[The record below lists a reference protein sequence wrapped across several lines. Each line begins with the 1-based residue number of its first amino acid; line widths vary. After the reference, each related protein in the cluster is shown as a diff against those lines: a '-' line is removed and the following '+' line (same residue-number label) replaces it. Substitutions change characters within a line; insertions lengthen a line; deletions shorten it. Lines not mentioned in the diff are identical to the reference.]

1 MKKLLALLL
10 VVSGLMVSCSD
21 DFKYSGE
28 ETSPEVNLGLPEGYG
43 MLSFGE
49 MQISID
55 ESEAMVRS
63 TELPEVD
70 GNYQVKIKDAEGN
83 VVKEC
88 LYSDIKESSEGITLQ
103 EGVYSLEVC
112 STPDEIP
119 AAAWEKP
126 IYGAT
131 KSGIQITAGQVTP
144 LTDPITCTLLQC
156 KVTVDYND
164 DFLAMVKGA
173 CKTTITIGSS
183 LEYVLNWDAT
193 QGKITSYE
201 KRAGYF
207 NVNNGQN
214 TTMEV
219 KFEGSIY
226 DEESEAVKT
235 MRQTKA
241 FEGIEARQWRQV
253 RFVKKVNKEGNASF
267 EIVIDPYVEDDNLGT
282 EDVTGEESV
291 IAPDPNAPKGDGDI
305 RLLIAENGGLNDNT
319 SPTFTEWNNSFTY
332 GNPEFDPTAEP
343 EEGKDYTDK
352 DVETYPTIVLN
363 DNLTWGEYPDKSGPQ
378 NGYLLKFKAEVPNK
392 IAKFYVVIE
401 SDVIEPLLPA
411 LIGDADKIDL
421 VENTDAVKAIA
432 TVLPFPYHD
441 PDKGVIIAG
450 ATSVDFNLS
459 PAVKIMRAMAAGAN
473 TTHYHKFHMTVVDEE
488 GYSKTISLDF
498 QVEPSTETTE

>member
-21 DFKYSGE
+21 DFQYNNE
-28 ETSPEVNLGLPEGYG
+28 ENTPEVNWGLPEGYG

-55 ESEAMVRS
+55 ESEALVRS

-70 GNYQVKIKDAEGN
+70 GNYVIKIKNAEG
-83 VVKEC
+83 VVVEEC
-88 LYSDIKESSEGITLQ
+88 QYKDIKESSEGIALL
-103 EGVYSLEVC
+103 EGVYTLEVC
-112 STPDEIP
+112 STSDEIP

-131 KSGIQITAGQVTP
+131 KSGIEVKAGQVTP
-144 LTDPITCTLLQC
+144 ITEPITCTLLQC

-183 LEYVLNWDAT
+183 LEYNLNWDAT

-207 NVNNGQN
+207 DVNNGGN

-226 DEESEAVKT
+226 DEESESVKT

-253 RFVKKVNKEGNASF
+253 RFVKKVNEEGNASF
-267 EIVIDPYVEDDNLGT
+267 EIEIDGYVEDDNLGT
-282 EDVTGEESV
+282 EDMTGEESV
-291 IAPDPNAPKGDGDI
+291 LAQDPNAPKGDGGI
-305 RLLIAENGGLNDNT
+305 MLLNVTGLTENTNPTKEAWNAEKTEKPIINMANIDGN
-319 SPTFTEWNNSFTY
+319 TFTFNASIPNGTREFYVDITSTNADFNSAVREITVDDE
-332 GNPEFDPTAEP
+332 NPGRIYLTKTDDINRGVVTALSNFGINFPTP
-343 EEGKDYTDK
+343 EEVINKTDILF
-352 DVETYPTIVLN
+352 D
-363 DNLTWGEYPDKSGPQ
+363 LTP
-378 NGYLLKFKAEVPNK
+378 A
-392 IAKFYVVIE
+392 
-401 SDVIEPLLPA
+401 IEPLMYYQG
-411 LIGDADKIDL
+411 IHTFSMYVRDSEGCTHRDDNL
-421 VENTDAVKAIA
+421 VQIPIKLTLEV
-432 TVLPFPYHD
+432 
-441 PDKGVIIAG
+441 
-450 ATSVDFNLS
+450 
-459 PAVKIMRAMAAGAN
+459 
-473 TTHYHKFHMTVVDEE
+473 EE
-488 GYSKTISLDF
+488 
-498 QVEPSTETTE
+498 

>member
-21 DFKYSGE
+21 DFQYNNEGN
-28 ETSPEVNLGLPEGYG
+28 TPEVNLGLPEGYG

-63 TELPEVD
+63 TELPEVG
-70 GNYQVKIKDAEGN
+70 GNYVIKIKDAEGK
-83 VVKEC
+83 VVEEC
-88 LYSDIKESSEGITLQ
+88 QYKDIKDSSEGIALL
-103 EGVYSLEVC
+103 EGVYTLEVC
-112 STPDEIP
+112 STSDEIP

-131 KSGIQITAGQVTP
+131 KSGIEVKAGKPTIIAE
-144 LTDPITCTLLQC
+144 PITCTLLQC

-183 LEYVLNWDAT
+183 LEYNLNWDAT

-207 NVNNGQN
+207 DVNNGTN

-226 DEESEAVKT
+226 DEESESVKT

-253 RFVKKVNKEGNASF
+253 RFVKKVNEEGNASF
-267 EIVIDPYVEDDNLGT
+267 EIVIDSYVEDDNLGT
-282 EDVTGEESV
+282 EDMTGEESV
-291 IAPDPNAPKGDGDI
+291 IAPDPNAPKGDGGIMLLNVTGLTENTNPTQEAWNAEKTDKPTINVANIDGSSLIFKASIPNGAYEFYVDI
-305 RLLIAENGGLNDNT
+305 TSTNADFNFAVREITVDDENPGRIYLTKIDDINRGVVTALSNFGIKF
-319 SPTFTEWNNSFTY
+319 PT
-332 GNPEFDPTAEP
+332 P
-343 EEGKDYTDK
+343 EEVINQSDILFD
-352 DVETYPTIVLN
+352 
-363 DNLTWGEYPDKSGPQ
+363 LTP
-378 NGYLLKFKAEVPNK
+378 AV
-392 IAKFYVVIE
+392 
-401 SDVIEPLLPA
+401 PA
-411 LIGDADKIDL
+411 LKAFPGTHTFSMYVRDSEGCTHRDDNQVQIPIKL
-421 VENTDAVKAIA
+421 TLEVE
-432 TVLPFPYHD
+432 
-441 PDKGVIIAG
+441 
-450 ATSVDFNLS
+450 
-459 PAVKIMRAMAAGAN
+459 
-473 TTHYHKFHMTVVDEE
+473 E
-488 GYSKTISLDF
+488 
-498 QVEPSTETTE
+498 

>member
-28 ETSPEVNLGLPEGYG
+28 ETTPEVNLGLPEGYG

-70 GNYQVKIKDAEGN
+70 GNYQVKIKDAEGK

-183 LEYVLNWDAT
+183 LEYVLNWDAA

-253 RFVKKVNKEGNASF
+253 RFVKKVNEEGNASF
-267 EIVIDPYVEDDNLGT
+267 EIEIGGYVEDDNLGY
-282 EDVTGEESV
+282 EDETGEESV
-291 IAPDPNAPKGDGDI
+291 IAPDPNAPKGDGGI
-305 RLLIAENGGLNDNT
+305 MLLNVTGLTENT
-319 SPTFTEWNNSFTY
+319 SPTQKAWNDVKTE
-332 GNPEFDPTAEP
+332 
-343 EEGKDYTDK
+343 K
-352 DVETYPTIVLN
+352 PTIN
-363 DNLTWGEYPDKSGPQ
+363 MANIAGNTFTFNASIP
-378 NGYLLKFKAEVPNK
+378 NGAYE
-392 IAKFYVVIE
+392 FYVDITSTNADFNYAVGEITVDDENPGRIYLTKTDDINRGVVTALANFGINFPTPEQVINQT
-401 SDVIEPLLPA
+401 DILFDLTPAVPA
-411 LIGDADKIDL
+411 LKAFPGTHTFSMYVRDL
-421 VENTDAVKAIA
+421 KGCTHRDENQNPIPIKLTLEV
-432 TVLPFPYHD
+432 TQ
-441 PDKGVIIAG
+441 
-450 ATSVDFNLS
+450 T
-459 PAVKIMRAMAAGAN
+459 AN
-473 TTHYHKFHMTVVDEE
+473 
-488 GYSKTISLDF
+488 
-498 QVEPSTETTE
+498 

>member
-21 DFKYSGE
+21 DFQYNNEGN
-28 ETSPEVNLGLPEGYG
+28 TPEVNLGLPEGYG

-55 ESEAMVRS
+55 ESEALVRS

-70 GNYQVKIKDAEGN
+70 GNYVIKIKNAEG
-83 VVKEC
+83 VVVEEC
-88 LYSDIKESSEGITLQ
+88 QYKDIKESSEGIALL
-103 EGVYSLEVC
+103 EGVYTLEVC
-112 STPDEIP
+112 STSDEIP

-126 IYGAT
+126 IYGTT
-131 KSGIQITAGQVTP
+131 KSGIEVKAGQVTP
-144 LTDPITCTLLQC
+144 ITEPITCTLLQC

-183 LEYVLNWDAT
+183 LEYNLNWDAT

-207 NVNNGQN
+207 DVNNGDN

-226 DEESEAVKT
+226 DEESESVKT
-235 MRQTKA
+235 MRQSKA

-253 RFVKKVNKEGNASF
+253 RFVKKVNEEGNASF
-267 EIVIDPYVEDDNLGT
+267 EIEIDGYVEDDNLGT
-282 EDVTGEESV
+282 EDMTGEESV

-305 RLLIAENGGLNDNT
+305 RLLIVAGLNENT
-319 SPTFTEWNNSFTY
+319 TPTATVWNNSFTH
-332 GNPEFDPTAEP
+332 GNPSFDPTKEL
-343 EEGKDYTDK
+343 EEGEKYTDE
-352 DVETYPTIVLN
+352 DTETYPTIVLD
-363 DNLTWGEYPDKSGPQ
+363 DNLTTEEYTDGEGNPATRQ
-378 NGYLLKFKAEVPNK
+378 LLKFKAEVPQTIK
-392 IAKFYVVIE
+392 KFFVVIE
-401 SDVIEPLLPA
+401 SDVIEPLLPG
-411 LIGDADKIDL
+411 LIGNADKIDL
-421 VENTDAVKAIA
+421 VENTTAVEAIA

-441 PDKGVIIAG
+441 PENGVIIAG
-450 ATSVDFNLS
+450 ASSVEFDLS
-459 PAVKIMRAMAAGAN
+459 PAVKILRSMAAGSGQ
-473 TTHYHKFHMTVVDEE
+473 THFHTFHMTVVDGEDCT
-488 GYSKTISLDF
+488 KTISLNF
-498 QVEPSTETTE
+498 EVIPSTETTE

>member
-21 DFKYSGE
+21 DFQYNGE
-28 ETSPEVNLGLPEGYG
+28 GTKPEVNLGLPEGYG

-70 GNYQVKIKDAEGN
+70 GNYVIKIKNAEG
-83 VVKEC
+83 VVVEEC
-88 LYSDIKESSEGITLQ
+88 QYKDIKESSEGIALL
-103 EGVYSLEVC
+103 EGVYTLEVC
-112 STPDEIP
+112 STSDEIP

-131 KSGIQITAGQVTP
+131 KSGIEVKAGQVTP
-144 LTDPITCTLLQC
+144 ITEPITCALLQC

-183 LEYVLNWDAT
+183 LEYNLNWDAT

-207 NVNNGQN
+207 DVNNGTN

-226 DEESEAVKT
+226 DEESESVKT
-235 MRQTKA
+235 MRQSKA

-253 RFVKKVNKEGNASF
+253 RFVKKVNEEGNASF
-267 EIVIDPYVEDDNLGT
+267 EIVIDSYVEDDNLGT
-282 EDVTGEESV
+282 EDMTGEESV
-291 IAPDPNAPKGDGDI
+291 IAPDPNAPKGDGGILLLNVTGLTENTNPTQEAWNAEKTDKPTINVANIDGSSLIFKASIPNGAYEFYVDI
-305 RLLIAENGGLNDNT
+305 TSTNADFNFAVREITVDDENPGRIYLTKIDDINRGVVTALSNFGIKF
-319 SPTFTEWNNSFTY
+319 PT
-332 GNPEFDPTAEP
+332 P
-343 EEGKDYTDK
+343 EEVINQSDILFD
-352 DVETYPTIVLN
+352 
-363 DNLTWGEYPDKSGPQ
+363 LTP
-378 NGYLLKFKAEVPNK
+378 AV
-392 IAKFYVVIE
+392 
-401 SDVIEPLLPA
+401 PA
-411 LIGDADKIDL
+411 LKAFPGTHTFSMYVRDSEGCTHRDDNQVQIPIKL
-421 VENTDAVKAIA
+421 TLEVE
-432 TVLPFPYHD
+432 
-441 PDKGVIIAG
+441 
-450 ATSVDFNLS
+450 
-459 PAVKIMRAMAAGAN
+459 
-473 TTHYHKFHMTVVDEE
+473 E
-488 GYSKTISLDF
+488 
-498 QVEPSTETTE
+498 